1 MRRQLSVNID
11 DRDIVPSIRPYD
23 LRKNLGDQAART
35 VDLRFPSVSAEDALR
50 SRRIRDTTIIIPPKK
65 LILDLYRDLMQPLLS
80 SVSPLLMIPNISLQV
95 FDPIFGG
102 AKLDRKLLSNLKSVL
117 AGFLGHLA
125 CPMKQVQDPLGGFVQ
140 RIGVIQSLSFACR
153 SKWHNGL

>member
-1 MRRQLSVNID
+1 MQYLATSGTAGRAFLFVPSGPWRRLRRQLSVNID

-80 SVSPLLMIPNISLQV
+80 SVSPLLMIPNISL
-95 FDPIFGG
+95 
-102 AKLDRKLLSNLKSVL
+102 
-117 AGFLGHLA
+117 
-125 CPMKQVQDPLGGFVQ
+125 
-140 RIGVIQSLSFACR
+140 
-153 SKWHNGL
+153 